1 MELRRVH
8 YRYKAMRSANEMD
21 PKESGYHYLLGMMLA
36 AAGDFDAARQAQRR
50 ALVIDPQNVQ
60 AYIALS
66 NLALLQNGDVD
77 AATRVLDQMAPGT
90 PVNAAV
96 AITRIDLL
104 LYQRRF
110 AAARAM
116 AERYAG
122 TFTAGPAALDMVFA
136 RANVEW
142 MAGKTGA

>member
-1 MELRRVH
+1 MRR
-8 YRYKAMRSANEMD
+8 AIALD
-21 PKESGYHYLLGMMLA
+21 PQESGYHYLLGMMLA

-96 AITRIDLL
+96 ALTRIDLL

-116 AERYAG
+116 ADRYAG
-122 TFTAGPAALDMVFA
+122 TFPAGPAALDMALPPPNVDW
-136 RANVEW
+136 RAEQ
-142 MAGKTGA
+142 TGN

>member
-1 MELRRVH
+1 MRISDWSSDVCSSDLR
-8 YRYKAMRSANEMD
+8 AIALD
-21 PKESGYHYLLGMMLA
+21 PQESGYHYLLGMMLA

-110 AAARAM
+110 EIGRAH
-116 AERYAG
+116 
-122 TFTAGPAALDMVFA
+122 V
-136 RANVEW
+136 
-142 MAGKTGA
+142 

>member
-1 MELRRVH
+1 MRR
-8 YRYKAMRSANEMD
+8 AIALD
-21 PKESGYHYLLGMMLA
+21 PQESGYHYLLGMMLA

-90 PVNAAV
+90 PVN
-96 AITRIDLL
+96 RSEE
-104 LYQRRF
+104 RR
-110 AAARAM
+110 
-116 AERYAG
+116 
-122 TFTAGPAALDMVFA
+122 V
-136 RANVEW
+136 
-142 MAGKTGA
+142 GKEGVRTCRSRGSPCH